1 MHLKSLSLVFIV
13 LYNFPI
19 YPSFFPFLT
28 IFTSIYFLFSI
39 TYSSFC
45 FLIFN
50 NFYPLDNF
58 KYFYVLQF
66 SFKIV
71 IYEQEIYK
79 SRSLLLYKAEKRFAS
94 NQDGFIFQSK
104 IRNRLLSIQLKSAIY
119 KIISYNTIDLTTYDK
134 L

>member
-1 MHLKSLSLVFIV
+1 M
-13 LYNFPI
+13 
-19 YPSFFPFLT
+19 
-28 IFTSIYFLFSI
+28 
-39 TYSSFC
+39 
-45 FLIFN
+45 
-50 NFYPLDNF
+50 DNF

-66 SFKIV
+66 PFKIV

-79 SRSLLLYKAEKRFAS
+79 SRSLLLYKAEKRIAS
-94 NQDGFIFQSK
+94 DHVGFIFQSK